1 MKRAV
6 ALCGGGT
13 KGAYELGVW
22 QALKEL
28 DINYQIV
35 TGTSIGSINGAMMAC
50 EDYENAKMLWE
61 TIEMD
66 KIMEDGINLTNTI
79 EGMYNQKE
87 ALRPFLKKYVQNK
100 GADVSPFEKFIAE
113 LIDEEKV
120 RNSKVDFGLV
130 TVQVSPFKPLELRL
144 EDIPKGMLQDYI
156 MCSSAIFPLFPMH
169 KIGNKTYVDGC
180 YYDNLP
186 IDLALKMGAD
196 EVIAVDLHV
205 TPSHPEYLNKPFVKY
220 IYPGR
225 SLGTMMNFEKDIINA
240 NILSGYQDA
249 MKVFG
254 KMTGFVYTF
263 EKDSL
268 KKYRKQMSCYMS
280 AILRT
285 ESGHNEI
292 SRPGRFLK
300 QSLLKRICTALEEHT
315 QGKILTKEDYFVR
328 GAEICGAYFGIP
340 AEKTYT
346 MEEFIDLLTK
356 SGKSLPETTDG
367 RELAAELFLKVCI

>member
-292 SRPGRFLK
+292 SGPGRFLK

-315 QGKILTKEDYFVR
+315 QGKMLTKEDYFVR

-346 MEEFIDLLTK
+346 MEEFIDLLTQ

>member
-28 DINYQIV
+28 DIDYQIV

-50 EDYENAKMLWE
+50 GDYENAKMLWE

-66 KIMEDGINLTNTI
+66 KIMEDGINLSNTI

-130 TVQVSPFKPLELRL
+130 TVQVSPFKPLELRIG
-144 EDIPKGMLQDYI
+144 DIPKGMLQEYI

-285 ESGHNEI
+285 ESGHNEV
-292 SRPGRFLK
+292 SGPGRFLK
-300 QSLLKRICTALEEHT
+300 QSPLKRICTALEEHT

-346 MEEFIDLLTK
+346 MGEFIGLLIQ

>member
-28 DINYQIV
+28 DIDYQIV

-130 TVQVSPFKPLELRL
+130 TVQVSPFKPLELQIG
-144 EDIPKGMLQDYI
+144 DIPKGMLQEKI
-156 MCSSAIFPLFPMH
+156 M
-169 KIGNKTYVDGC
+169 
-180 YYDNLP
+180 
-186 IDLALKMGAD
+186 
-196 EVIAVDLHV
+196 
-205 TPSHPEYLNKPFVKY
+205 
-220 IYPGR
+220 
-225 SLGTMMNFEKDIINA
+225 
-240 NILSGYQDA
+240 
-249 MKVFG
+249 
-254 KMTGFVYTF
+254 
-263 EKDSL
+263 
-268 KKYRKQMSCYMS
+268 
-280 AILRT
+280 
-285 ESGHNEI
+285 
-292 SRPGRFLK
+292 
-300 QSLLKRICTALEEHT
+300 
-315 QGKILTKEDYFVR
+315 
-328 GAEICGAYFGIP
+328 
-340 AEKTYT
+340 
-346 MEEFIDLLTK
+346 
-356 SGKSLPETTDG
+356 
-367 RELAAELFLKVCI
+367 

>member
-130 TVQVSPFKPLELRL
+130 TVQVSPFKPLELRIG
-144 EDIPKGMLQDYI
+144 DIPKGMLQDYI

-315 QGKILTKEDYFVR
+315 QGKMLTKEDYFVR

>member
-22 QALKEL
+22 QALNEL
-28 DINYQIV
+28 DIDYQIV
-35 TGTSIGSINGAMMAC
+35 TGTSIGSINGAMMVC
-50 EDYENAKMLWE
+50 RDYENAKILWE

-66 KIMEDGINLTNTI
+66 KVMEDGINLTNTI

-113 LIDEEKV
+113 LIDEKKV
-120 RNSKVDFGLV
+120 RESDVDFGLV
-130 TVQVSPFKPLELRL
+130 TVQVSPYKPLELQIK
-144 EDIPKGMLQDYI
+144 DIPRGLLQDYI

-196 EVIAVDLHV
+196 EVIAVDLHL

-220 IYPGR
+220 IYPGS
-225 SLGTMMNFEKDIINA
+225 SLGTMMNFEKDIIHA
-240 NILSGYQDA
+240 NILSGYQDT
-249 MKVFG
+249 MKVFH

-268 KKYRKQMSCYMS
+268 RKYKKQMEHYMS
-280 AILRT
+280 IILRT
-285 ESGHNEI
+285 TSGHNGGMG
-292 SRPGRFLK
+292 PGRFLK
-300 QSLLKRICTALEEHT
+300 QSPLNRICTALEEHT

-340 AEKTYT
+340 SDKTYT
-346 MEEFIDLLTK
+346 MEEFIGLLSK
-356 SGKSLPETTDG
+356 SSKSLPEVSDG
-367 RELAAELFLKVCI
+367 RGLAAELFLKVCI

>member
-100 GADVSPFEKFIAE
+100 GADVSTFEKFIAE

-130 TVQVSPFKPLELRL
+130 TVQVSPFKPLELRIG
-144 EDIPKGMLQDYI
+144 DIPKGMLQDYI

-292 SRPGRFLK
+292 SGPGRFLK

-315 QGKILTKEDYFVR
+315 QGKMLTKEDYFVR

-346 MEEFIDLLTK
+346 MEEFIDLLTQ
-356 SGKSLPETTDG
+356 SGKTLPETTDG

>member
-130 TVQVSPFKPLELRL
+130 TVQVSPFKPLELRIG
-144 EDIPKGMLQDYI
+144 DIPKGMLQDYI

-285 ESGHNEI
+285 ESGHNEV
-292 SRPGRFLK
+292 SGPGRFLK

-315 QGKILTKEDYFVR
+315 QGKMLTKEDYFVR

-346 MEEFIDLLTK
+346 MEEFIDLLTQ